1 MKKNIPILALVALLS
16 SCKNDFEKLDFIIG
30 SWGNEN
36 DSTNKF
42 YESWQKSDENK
53 YAGKAYTLAG
63 NDTAFSEV
71 VELKFQN
78 GEVEY
83 SPSVKDQNEGK
94 AVPFKLTK
102 VEKGNEFWFTNPTHD
117 FPTAIVYKKIS
128 GDSILV
134 WIEGTVFGELKREYF
149 PMARR

>member
-1 MKKNIPILALVALLS
+1 MKKIIVLLPIIALLS
-16 SCKNDFEKLDFIIG
+16 SCRNDFENLDFIIG
-30 SWGNEN
+30 NWGNEN

-42 YESWQKSDENK
+42 YESWQKVDENK

-78 GEVEY
+78 GVVEY

-94 AVPFKLTK
+94 SVPFKLSK
-102 VEKGNEFWFTNPTHD
+102 VENDDIFWFTNPTHD

-128 GDSILV
+128 DDSMLV
-134 WIEGTVFGELKREYF
+134 WIEGTVYGELKREYF